1 MDGKSMELLAPA
13 GDETALRAA
22 VCAGADAVYLG
33 YSHFGARA
41 SAANFDAE
49 ALEKAVAYAHLYHVR
64 IHVTMNTLM
73 KPEEEEAV
81 FKALKVIEACH
92 ADAVIVQDLGVA
104 NMARESFPALDLHA
118 STQMALHSTAGAR
131 FATAHGFQRVVLA
144 RECTLD
150 TVRRVVQTGID
161 TEVFVHGALCTAM
174 SGQCLLSSMA
184 GGRSGNRGRCAQ
196 PCRQQVTLGGQ
207 TAALLSMRD
216 LCLRNDLPALQAAG
230 VASLK
235 IEGRL
240 KRPEYVAVVTD
251 SYRKALDA
259 LAQGCFVPMDEAESR
274 ALRQIYHRGGFTR
287 GHLMGEED
295 AALCVTDRVGHGGVA
310 VGRVTVQKNGL
321 AQVDLSATLHDGD
334 GLRIESVRD
343 VELRYSGLQQQHA
356 ATLRLHPGD
365 QVHPGDRVVR
375 LTDANQVEWA
385 QQLKEPA
392 ILITMRATVCADQPM
407 RLVVSDG
414 KSMVEVT
421 GETAQYP
428 RTRALT
434 CDEITRSLSKLADTP
449 FVLQEEPEVE
459 TDSAFAPVSA
469 LNALRREALSQLVK
483 TRREMFEANR
493 PAKDKAIRLDTRNH
507 DSRKA
512 LRPTMETLA
521 VCFSD
526 ASAGQEFLQAG
537 ANFLLYAPL
546 DWRSM
551 SLQAE
556 LPLLPQGTWLVLPPQ
571 FGDEA
576 FEEAW
581 PAINAAQKRLGG
593 VVLGSVGHLGLPLPL
608 PIAFGDGI
616 PLTNRKAAE
625 ELLNEDIAF
634 FTFWAELNVQ
644 EIGALMQN
652 PLPAPPLLKVY
663 GHERVMLLNHCPE
676 RVARGLTKG
685 RKNCALCKPG
695 DRACA
700 SPDAAVTDRKGYRFP
715 LRRVRFSEG
724 CVLEMDNALPT
735 DLGKMEEHRR
745 ALGAGMLL
753 HFTVEPLK
761 EQLAITSR
769 FAQIMAGGK
778 PTANGEAT
786 TAGHFHRG
794 VE

>member
-1 MDGKSMELLAPA
+1 MNGKKIELLAPA
-13 GDETALRAA
+13 GDEAALHAA
-22 VCAGADAVYLG
+22 VCAGANAVYLG

-49 ALEKAVAYAHLYHVR
+49 ALEKAVAYAHLHHVC

-81 FKALKVIEACH
+81 YQALKVIAACH

-104 NMARESFPALDLHA
+104 KMARESFPALDLHA

-131 FATAHGFQRVVLA
+131 FAMAHGFQRVVLA

-150 TVRRVVQTGID
+150 TVKCVAQTGID

-259 LAQGCFVPMDEAESR
+259 LAQGRFSLMDEAESR
-274 ALRQIYHRGGFTR
+274 TLRQIYHRGGFTR

-295 AALCVTDRVGHGGVA
+295 AALCATDRVGHGGVQI
-310 VGRVTVQKNGL
+310 GRITMQKNGL
-321 AQVDLSATLHDGD
+321 AQAELSAPLHDGD
-334 GLRIESVRD
+334 GLRIESTRD
-343 VELRYSGLQQQHA
+343 VELRYSGLQQLHT

-365 QVHPGDRVVR
+365 RVYPGDKVVR
-375 LTDANQVEWA
+375 LTDAKQVEWA
-385 QQLKEPA
+385 QQRKEPD
-392 ILITMRATVCADQPM
+392 IPVKMRATVCADQPM

-414 KSMVEVT
+414 LSTVETT
-421 GETAQYP
+421 GETAQQP

-434 CDEITRSLSKLADTP
+434 REEIIRSLGKLADTP
-449 FVLQEEPEVE
+449 FVLREEPVVE

-469 LNALRREALSQLVK
+469 LNALRREALAQFEKV
-483 TRREMFEANR
+483 RREAFAGKR
-493 PAKDKAIRLDTRNH
+493 PQQAKAIHSKAQKRNCDIVLH
-507 DSRKA
+507 
-512 LRPTMETLA
+512 PTVETLA
-521 VCFSD
+521 VCFND
-526 ASAGQEFLQAG
+526 AAAGQEFLQAG

-546 DWRSM
+546 DWRSKA
-551 SLQAE
+551 LQAE
-556 LPLLPQGTWLVLPPQ
+556 LPRLPQGTWLVLPPQ

-576 FEEAW
+576 FTEAW
-581 PAINAAQKRLGG
+581 PAIDAVQQRLGG
-593 VVLGSVGHLGLPLPL
+593 VVLGSVDHLGLPLPL
-608 PIAFGDGI
+608 PVAFGDGI
-616 PLTNRKAAE
+616 PLTNRKAAA

-634 FTFWAELNVQ
+634 FMLWPELNAQ
-644 EIGALMQN
+644 EMDALTQH

-663 GHERVMLLNHCPE
+663 GRERVMLLNHCPE
-676 RVARGLTKG
+676 RVARGLTTG

-715 LRRVRFSEG
+715 LRRIRFSEG

-735 DLGKMEEHRR
+735 DLGKMEDRRR

-753 HFTVEPLK
+753 NFTVEPLE
-761 EQLAITSR
+761 EQLAITRR
-769 FAQIMAGGK
+769 FVQIMAGGK
-778 PTANGEAT
+778 PPVNGEAT